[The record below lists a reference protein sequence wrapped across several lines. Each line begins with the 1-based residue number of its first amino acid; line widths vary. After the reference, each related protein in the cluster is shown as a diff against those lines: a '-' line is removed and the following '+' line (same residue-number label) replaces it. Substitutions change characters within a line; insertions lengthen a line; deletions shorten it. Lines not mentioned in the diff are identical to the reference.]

1 MGNLNILIYRREGET
16 HAVVRY
22 NYQPI
27 EGAEFRWPIAQKS
40 VWSPAELNRAG
51 QPGAFT
57 PIALAESAEDGVAV
71 LRGRFGALPVQCNL
85 PESKFDRPLR
95 IENVVPDSGAAD
107 AGGPEITW
115 DEIDARWPLDRQA
128 SMDVRR

>member
-22 NYQPI
+22 NYQTI

-40 VWSPAELNRAG
+40 VWSPTDLNRVG

-57 PIALAESAEDGVAV
+57 LIASAESVEEGVAA

-85 PESKFDRPLR
+85 SESKFDRPLR
-95 IENVVPDSGAAD
+95 IENVVADSGAAD
-107 AGGPEITW
+107 AGGPEMTW
-115 DEIDARWPLDRQA
+115 DEIEACWPMDRDA